1 MPAPLLHSS
10 HLRPVDLALIIV
22 YLAGI
27 TLFGLRF
34 RKSRG
39 SSLRSYFLADRNLPW
54 WAIALSIVAAET
66 STLTI
71 ISVPGL
77 AFTGDFGFLQ
87 IALGYL
93 VGRIVICV
101 LFLPRYFRGEMLTA
115 YQLIGERFGP
125 RLHRFTAGL
134 FLVMRA
140 AAEGVRVFAVAIVVG
155 VSIGTGDVASIAIL
169 CALTLLYTFEGGM
182 TAVIWTDVVQMF
194 LYVAG
199 SLVALVTVCHRIP
212 GGWNALIAGA
222 SAAHKLTM
230 LHFSW
235 SLAETYTFQAGV
247 VGGCFLTMAS
257 HGTDQLMVQR
267 LLAAKNLRESRLALL
282 TSGVVVFFQF
292 TLFLLIGAGLF
303 VYYREMGSAP
313 GVGSDRIFPLFIVQ
327 QMPVGI
333 AGLMIAAI
341 LAAAM
346 SNLSAALNSLASTSV
361 IDFYLPRYPE
371 ISERLRTRLS
381 RLMTVIWAAVLFALA
396 MFSRGGGHVVE
407 IGLSIASVLW
417 GAMLGVFLLGTL
429 SRRAGERGTLAGM
442 AAGVAIN
449 LLLWIQPR
457 ALSFTAAGHRLVLP
471 KIAWTW
477 WVLIGS
483 LVTCAVG
490 YTASV
495 LFPEPEARSE
505 EVVEA

>member
-1 MPAPLLHSS
+1 
-10 HLRPVDLALIIV
+10 
-22 YLAGI
+22 
-27 TLFGLRF
+27 
-34 RKSRG
+34 
-39 SSLRSYFLADRNLPW
+39 
-54 WAIALSIVAAET
+54 
-66 STLTI
+66 
-71 ISVPGL
+71 
-77 AFTGDFGFLQ
+77 
-87 IALGYL
+87 
-93 VGRIVICV
+93 
-101 LFLPRYFRGEMLTA
+101 
-115 YQLIGERFGP
+115 
-125 RLHRFTAGL
+125 
-134 FLVMRA
+134 
-140 AAEGVRVFAVAIVVG
+140 
-155 VSIGTGDVASIAIL
+155 
-169 CALTLLYTFEGGM
+169 
-182 TAVIWTDVVQMF
+182 
-194 LYVAG
+194 
-199 SLVALVTVCHRIP
+199 
-212 GGWNALIAGA
+212 
-222 SAAHKLTM
+222 
-230 LHFSW
+230 
-235 SLAETYTFQAGV
+235 
-247 VGGCFLTMAS
+247 
-257 HGTDQLMVQR
+257 
-267 LLAAKNLRESRLALL
+267 
-282 TSGVVVFFQF
+282 
-292 TLFLLIGAGLF
+292 
-303 VYYREMGSAP
+303 
-313 GVGSDRIFPLFIVQ
+313 
-327 QMPVGI
+327 
-333 AGLMIAAI
+333 
-341 LAAAM
+341 M

-457 ALSFTAAGHRLVLP
+457 ALSFTAAGHQLVLP